1 MFAKGIAFFLGLYDS
16 ERVLFEIAKFLL
28 VYFNKGF

>member
-16 ERVLFEIAKFLL
+16 ERVLFEIAKFL